1 MKLQS
6 KGIFED
12 ELTRTQA
19 VHGMGN
25 ELWPDDAVLV
35 GVVTYQVL
43 QLMYFWSLEIESV
56 NSIQLSD
63 NWYWK

>member
-12 ELTRTQA
+12 ELTRTQT

-25 ELWPDDAVLV
+25 ELWPDDAALV
-35 GVVTYQVL
+35 GIVTHQVL
-43 QLMYFWSLEIESV
+43 QLMYFWNLEIKSV
-56 NSIQLSD
+56 NTIQLSD
-63 NWYWK
+63 NLYWK

>member
-12 ELTRTQA
+12 ELTRTQT

-25 ELWPDDAVLV
+25 ELWPDDAALV

-43 QLMYFWSLEIESV
+43 QLMYFWNLEIKSV
-56 NSIQLSD
+56 NTIQLSD
-63 NWYWK
+63 NLYWK